1 MFKTFRN
8 QQKIKDKQINFLLS
22 DLEKS
27 LEQYKESLENK
38 DKQLAEAKRILL
50 SAKQS
55 FDKVSQKNRELKA
68 YIVQIDQQFQQQQ
81 SQNKTKKYKKVIL
94 EEESENENDTESEQ
108 EFNIEDET
116 IKEKPQIKKPRKK
129 KSTSNVFDYINQNAK
144 RHKNTLE
151 STLNPTNDIR
161 RSTAIDRT
169 TSNYN
174 DAKEKIQK
182 IRELVSMGK
191 YDADLVKYIPGLAD
205 LAIQVMLDDID
216 TREKVANPSYKDKEE
231 LDFQIL
237 LTDNYYVNPSNIHIC
252 FPIKI

>member
-55 FDKVSQKNRELKA
+55 FDKVSQENRELKA
-68 YIVQIDQQFQQQQ
+68 YIVQINQQFQQQQ

-116 IKEKPQIKKPRKK
+116 IKETPQIKKPRKNQQVTY
-129 KSTSNVFDYINQNAK
+129 ST
-144 RHKNTLE
+144 T
-151 STLNPTNDIR
+151 
-161 RSTAIDRT
+161 
-169 TSNYN
+169 
-174 DAKEKIQK
+174 
-182 IRELVSMGK
+182 
-191 YDADLVKYIPGLAD
+191 
-205 LAIQVMLDDID
+205 
-216 TREKVANPSYKDKEE
+216 
-231 LDFQIL
+231 
-237 LTDNYYVNPSNIHIC
+237 
-252 FPIKI
+252 